1 MAAQGRSQRLRAP
14 RQEPDKDTH
23 INEDQTAAIPPFLHK
38 RLAYYNKEKKNQ
50 NKFVICFYPFGA
62 GGVGRVDKGSNS
74 NTDTAA
80 QAVPLRTLLIPTAVR
95 KFSFRITQNQTELYT
110 EILGIPNL
118 Y

>member
-1 MAAQGRSQRLRAP
+1 M
-14 RQEPDKDTH
+14 
-23 INEDQTAAIPPFLHK
+23 
-38 RLAYYNKEKKNQ
+38 
-50 NKFVICFYPFGA
+50 
-62 GGVGRVDKGSNS
+62 DKGSNS